1 MKNGIQNQ
9 ERSDKPFGDLSRRN
23 FVTASVAAGFGV
35 AAPIA
40 SNNASPVI
48 ELDVEIKTPDG
59 VCDAVLAH
67 PAKGRHPGVL
77 VWPDSGSLRPAFR
90 EIAKRLAGEGYVA
103 LVPNHLYREAKA
115 PVFSKDFNPG
125 KNRADAAFYRR
136 VTASHF
142 APGAVERDANAFV
155 AFLDAQQQVNKKKK
169 IGVVGYC
176 LGGGY
181 VLKTAAAFPDRVGAG
196 VSFHGGLF
204 FKSGDDSPHLVIP
217 KIKARLYFAVAS
229 EDDQREPEVKDKL
242 KTAFAAAKALA
253 EIEVYPN
260 TPHGWCVPDDSKA
273 AEHKAEA
280 DRAWG
285 KLIALYKSVL

>member
-1 MKNGIQNQ
+1 MKNQ
-9 ERSDKPFGDLSRRN
+9 EHTDKPFRDLSRRH
-23 FVTASVAAGFGV
+23 FVTVSIAAGLGA
-35 AAPIA
+35 AAPSA
-40 SNNASPVI
+40 ARKVLPVI
-48 ELDVEIKTPDG
+48 ETEVEIKTPDG
-59 VCDAVLAH
+59 VCDAVFTH
-67 PAKGRHPGVL
+67 PEKGKHPGVL

-90 EIAKRLAGEGYVA
+90 EIANRLAGAGYAV

-115 PVFSKDFNPG
+115 PVFSKDFNPV

-155 AFLDAQQQVNKKKK
+155 AFLEAQSQVNRKKK
-169 IGVVGYC
+169 IGVAGYC

-196 VSFHGGLF
+196 VSFHGGLL
-204 FKSGDDSPHLVIP
+204 FKTGDDSPHLVIP

-229 EDDQREPEVKDKL
+229 DDDQREPEVKDKL
-242 KTAFAAAKALA
+242 KAAFVAAKVRA

-273 AEHKAEA
+273 AEHKAAA
-280 DRAWG
+280 DRAWD
-285 KLIALYKSVL
+285 KLIALYKSAL